1 MNSFHLAYNS
11 SDSLRFSIYNFLS
24 DSLIT
29 YSTHIQTNLSASMA
43 SKILND
49 GAVSQLIFALKP
61 LSSDLSLIFY
71 LLSGDFH
78 TPSNL
83 NEFVSGG
90 GIGEVNSVTHMFRLS
105 PRLSSMLLYAG
116 KDCTS
121 VTNMSI
127 SGHTIVALLTLKA
140 LF

>member
-83 NEFVSGG
+83 
-90 GIGEVNSVTHMFRLS
+90 GEVNSVTHMFRLS

>member
-24 DSLIT
+24 ASLIT
-29 YSTHIQTNLSASMA
+29 YSTHIQTNLSASIA

-71 LLSGDFH
+71 LLLWRLSYTFE
-78 TPSNL
+78 S
-83 NEFVSGG
+83 
-90 GIGEVNSVTHMFRLS
+90 VNSFFFFFLSAGRL
-105 PRLSSMLLYAG
+105 
-116 KDCTS
+116 
-121 VTNMSI
+121 I
-127 SGHTIVALLTLKA
+127 Q
-140 LF
+140 

>member
-1 MNSFHLAYNS
+1 
-11 SDSLRFSIYNFLS
+11 
-24 DSLIT
+24 
-29 YSTHIQTNLSASMA
+29 MA

-83 NEFVSGG
+83 LILFFSFFFVS
-90 GIGEVNSVTHMFRLS
+90 GEVNSVTHMFRLS

>member
-1 MNSFHLAYNS
+1 MK
-11 SDSLRFSIYNFLS
+11 FSIYNFLS
-24 DSLIT
+24 ASLIT
-29 YSTHIQTNLSASMA
+29 YSTHIQTNLSASIA

-71 LLSGDFH
+71 LLLWRLSYTFESRG
-78 TPSNL
+78 
-83 NEFVSGG
+83 
-90 GIGEVNSVTHMFRLS
+90 VTHMFRLS
-105 PRLSSMLLYAG
+105 PRLLSMLLYTG

-127 SGHTIVALLTLKA
+127 SGHTIAALLTLKA

>member
-1 MNSFHLAYNS
+1 
-11 SDSLRFSIYNFLS
+11 
-24 DSLIT
+24 
-29 YSTHIQTNLSASMA
+29 MA
-43 SKILND
+43 SKIFND

-71 LLSGDFH
+71 LLLRDFH

-83 NEFVSGG
+83 EVNSFFLFFCQR
-90 GIGEVNSVTHMFRLS
+90 EVNSVTHMFRLS

>member
-43 SKILND
+43 SKIFND

-71 LLSGDFH
+71 LL
-78 TPSNL
+78 L
-83 NEFVSGG
+83 R
-90 GIGEVNSVTHMFRLS
+90 RLS
-105 PRLSSMLLYAG
+105 YTFESVEPKRAPEVLLQSYL
-116 KDCTS
+116 CTLE
-121 VTNMSI
+121 V
-127 SGHTIVALLTLKA
+127 G
-140 LF
+140 